1 MIWDTKIRH
10 RVVVVD
16 AYPHD
21 YDSLANQI
29 GRADTEIVFVHSGHE
44 ALRACLT
51 HMPAMWIVNMHL
63 PDISG
68 IDLQTMLRERGCR
81 SPIALVGDRYCVTDE
96 ITARSAGA
104 DIYLAKPVDPQ
115 TVETVVCG

>member
-1 MIWDTKIRH
+1 MIWDTKIRN

-21 YDSLANQI
+21 YDSLVNQI
-29 GRADTEIVFVHSGHE
+29 SRAEMEIVFVHSGNE

-51 HMPAMWIVNMHL
+51 HEPAMWIVNTHL
-63 PDISG
+63 PDMSG

-81 SPIALVGDRYCVTDE
+81 SPIALVGDRYCVTEE

-104 DIYLAKPVDPQ
+104 DIYLAKPVHHEVVEA
-115 TVETVVCG
+115 TV